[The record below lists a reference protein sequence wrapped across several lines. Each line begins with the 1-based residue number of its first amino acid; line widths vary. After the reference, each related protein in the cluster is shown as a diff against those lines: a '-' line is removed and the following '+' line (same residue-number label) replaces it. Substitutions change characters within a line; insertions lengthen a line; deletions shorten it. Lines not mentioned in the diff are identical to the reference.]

1 VSVSAHLKRRIG
13 SWYVGV
19 PVAQVADA
27 ERCSEAQVRAARIEL
42 RKEPELGLNPHASTE
57 PRAERQMTFA
67 EVEHLMRSNRSAGL

>member
-19 PVAQVADA
+19 PADQVADA
-27 ERCSEAQVRAARIEL
+27 ENCAVGLVRAARIEL
-42 RKEPELGLNPHASTE
+42 RKEPELGLNPHANPE

-67 EVEHLMRSNRSAGL
+67 EIERLMRSNRSAGL